1 MKIIIIL
8 FILVFHLNL
17 PIHANENICKKFDI
31 KCITQKYVSDTME
44 FQNKKWSE
52 TKRIQMKLKK
62 SNRIQQ

>member
-17 PIHANENICKKFDI
+17 PVYANENICKKFDI

-52 TKRIQMKLKK
+52 TKKNTNEIKK
-62 SNRIQQ
+62 KK

>member
-1 MKIIIIL
+1 
-8 FILVFHLNL
+8 NL
-17 PIHANENICKKFDI
+17 PVYANENICKKFDI

-62 SNRIQQ
+62 SNRILQ